1 MKSPI
6 RVTISFD
13 EPTYQQFENMKKD
26 LRVSQSELMR
36 RAIRFFYENRATV
49 GTVDREKA
57 REYSDMLA
65 DGEHVIID
73 VDHWLLFLKTIENSG
88 DGAEFWETHRE
99 IARSHAEQLN
109 KKVTS
114 PQALLLRLEACNLF
128 KLSQSGDNEFT
139 LMTGPGHP
147 APLHPGFPRGSLRRH
162 GVQRDHQ
169 RRLLQA
175 PCDPP
180 ARRFLILKPFIKK
193 LFHFQIGRIREVF
206 MSCLRVH
213 MS

>member
-1 MKSPI
+1 MKTPI

-73 VDHWLLFLKTIENSG
+73 VDHWLLFLKTIENSK
-88 DGAEFWETHRE
+88 DGAEFWETHKE

-139 LMTGPGHP
+139 LMTGPGT
-147 APLHPGFPRGSLRRH
+147 
-162 GVQRDHQ
+162 Q
-169 RRLLQA
+169 RR
-175 PCDPP
+175 
-180 ARRFLILKPFIKK
+180 F
-193 LFHFQIGRIREVF
+193 IREF
-206 MSCLRVH
+206 LEEAFGGMGFNAIIKEDYSKLRVILQPDA
-213 MS
+213 S

>member
-1 MKSPI
+1 MKTPI

-36 RAIRFFYENRATV
+36 RAIRFFENRATV

-128 KLSQSGDNEFT
+128 KLARSADNEFT
-139 LMTGPGHP
+139 LMTGPGT
-147 APLHPGFPRGSLRRH
+147 
-162 GVQRDHQ
+162 Q
-169 RRLLQA
+169 RR
-175 PCDPP
+175 
-180 ARRFLILKPFIKK
+180 FIKEFLEEAFCGMGFNATIK
-193 LFHFQIGRIREVF
+193 EDY
-206 MSCLRVH
+206 SKLRVILPPDA
-213 MS
+213 S